1 MTMTTSIYG
10 MFRASGG
17 SVNRWKIWLG
27 IIVIFLSGAVVGGAS
42 TALYARKKIHEMMRE
57 GGPFMRARMVEKLTE
72 KLQLA
77 PEQRRKVEEIVNAT
91 RDEIHQSGDEKGR
104 RFEAMRKG
112 GDRIREVLNPEQQT
126 RFDELRR
133 RMEERWQRR
142 LSENP
147 SGYGLGG
154 GRFRRDSGRP
164 GFIPGEENGSRPP
177 GENGP
182 LVPSPAG

>member
-1 MTMTTSIYG
+1 MGCSELVE
-10 MFRASGG
+10 G
-17 SVNRWKIWLG
+17 SVIRWKIWLG

-77 PEQRRKVEEIVNAT
+77 PDQRRKVEEIIDST
-91 RDEIHQSGDEKGR
+91 RDEIHRSGDEKGG
-104 RFEAMRKG
+104 RFEAMRRG
-112 GDRIREVLNPEQQT
+112 GDRIREVLNPDQQI
-126 RFDELRR
+126 RFDELRK

-147 SGYGLGG
+147 SRFEFGG
-154 GRFRRDSGRP
+154 GRFRRNGERR
-164 GFIPGEENGSRPP
+164 GFIPGEENGTRPP
-177 GENGP
+177 GENAP
-182 LVPSPAG
+182 LVPQPAG